1 MRHRKALIAG
11 IIVIAVI
18 ALLFGGYNLYRYPAR
33 FRSLSDNSLNASQVE
48 AVKDEI
54 LSKSDRKVLVA
65 YFSYSGTT
73 RNVATALS
81 EETGGDLF
89 EITPQDGYSNVYTQ
103 SNSEIRGNKRPAL
116 AGTVENMDEYDIVFV
131 GYPVWWH
138 ATPAPINTFLE
149 SYDLTGKLIIPFCT
163 SGESDIAET
172 MPTFLDSCDGLAVYG
187 AKRITGVGQLSDWLS
202 ALELSNNGTEKSVS
216 DPETEAPATETPEA
230 PMETT
235 AESTVQGKTLIVYF
249 SWSSSGNTEKMANT
263 IKERIGGDILEIEPA
278 VAYPTDY
285 SECGEVAKVERDK
298 NARPEIANL
307 LDSLDE
313 YDTIFV
319 GYPIW

>member
-11 IIVIAVI
+11 VIIIAVI
-18 ALLFGGYNLYRYPAR
+18 AFLFGGYNLYRYPAR
-33 FRSLSDNSLNASQVE
+33 FRSLSDNSLNESQVE
-48 AVKDEI
+48 SVKDKI

-81 EETGGDLF
+81 EETGGNLF

-103 SNSEIRGNKRPAL
+103 SNREIRGNQRPAL
-116 AGTVENMDEYDIVFV
+116 AGTVENMDEYDVVFV

-187 AKRITGVGQLSDWLS
+187 EKR
-202 ALELSNNGTEKSVS
+202 VS
-216 DPETEAPATETPEA
+216 
-230 PMETT
+230 
-235 AESTVQGKTLIVYF
+235 STNQ
-249 SWSSSGNTEKMANT
+249 
-263 IKERIGGDILEIEPA
+263 
-278 VAYPTDY
+278 
-285 SECGEVAKVERDK
+285 
-298 NARPEIANL
+298 
-307 LDSLDE
+307 LDE
-313 YDTIFV
+313 WLAELGLNEVTMENQ
-319 GYPIW
+319 

>member
-11 IIVIAVI
+11 VIIIAVI
-18 ALLFGGYNLYRYPAR
+18 AFLFGGYNLYRYPAR
-33 FRSLSDNSLNASQVE
+33 FRSLSDNSLNESQVE
-48 AVKDEI
+48 SVKDKI

-81 EETGGDLF
+81 EETGGNLF

-103 SNSEIRGNKRPAL
+103 SNREIRGNQRPAL

-138 ATPAPINTFLE
+138 ATLAPVNTFLE

-187 AKRITGVGQLSDWLS
+187 EKR
-202 ALELSNNGTEKSVS
+202 VS
-216 DPETEAPATETPEA
+216 
-230 PMETT
+230 
-235 AESTVQGKTLIVYF
+235 STNQ
-249 SWSSSGNTEKMANT
+249 
-263 IKERIGGDILEIEPA
+263 
-278 VAYPTDY
+278 
-285 SECGEVAKVERDK
+285 
-298 NARPEIANL
+298 
-307 LDSLDE
+307 LDE
-313 YDTIFV
+313 WLAELGLNEVTMENQ
-319 GYPIW
+319 

>member
-11 IIVIAVI
+11 VIIIAVI

-33 FRSLSDNSLNASQVE
+33 FRSLSDNSLNESQVE
-48 AVKDEI
+48 SVKDKI

-81 EETGGDLF
+81 EETGGNLF

-103 SNSEIRGNKRPAL
+103 SNREIRGNQRPAL
-116 AGTVENMDEYDIVFV
+116 AGTVENMDEYDVVFV

-187 AKRITGVGQLSDWLS
+187 EKR
-202 ALELSNNGTEKSVS
+202 VS
-216 DPETEAPATETPEA
+216 
-230 PMETT
+230 
-235 AESTVQGKTLIVYF
+235 STNQ
-249 SWSSSGNTEKMANT
+249 
-263 IKERIGGDILEIEPA
+263 
-278 VAYPTDY
+278 
-285 SECGEVAKVERDK
+285 
-298 NARPEIANL
+298 
-307 LDSLDE
+307 LDE
-313 YDTIFV
+313 WLAELGLNEVTMENQ
-319 GYPIW
+319 